1 MRGLKSTKTMENKIN
16 WERLS
21 HEPDQV
27 ILFILNRALD
37 HLNIGYRVG
46 SSHGSNFR

>member
-1 MRGLKSTKTMENKIN
+1 MENKIN
-16 WERLS
+16 SKRLS

-27 ILFILNRALD
+27 ILFILNRARILD

-46 SSHGSNFR
+46 SSHGSNFRESA